1 VELNNPQ
8 REDRTMSTPLPN
20 ETPNVNIESPKLRK
34 GIRTAVD
41 IIGATIFVVG
51 AVDVAAAGFDLS
63 WLLVPAGA
71 GYIAVRSVFGF
82 AVDNPNTP
90 KS

>member
-1 VELNNPQ
+1 
-8 REDRTMSTPLPN
+8 MSNSSP
-20 ETPNVNIESPKLRK
+20 TPNVVVENPKVRR
-34 GIRTAVD
+34 GIRTVVD

-51 AVDVAAAGFDLS
+51 AVDAATAGFDLS
-63 WLLVPAGA
+63 SILVPAGA

-82 AVDNPNTP
+82 TVDNPNTP